1 MAYDMSGVPLS
12 AEYEAAMLSYG
23 QAGGYTDNIPEQ
35 VVRLKFDATVRD
47 LNGDYIA
54 ELVQKGFSDIAVA
67 TGGKVYEY

>member
-12 AEYEAAMLSYG
+12 AEYEADMLSYG
-23 QAGGYTDNIPEQ
+23 QSGYRDNIPEQ